1 MALDLLVQGA
11 LALAGQLPTLSPQGL
26 YEALKVRFS
35 EAEQARVFYAHDGQG
50 PDGRPI
56 IIGKCVGLAQA
67 WLVLGH
73 YLSAKL
79 GPRFDL
85 VLNEA
90 MRIELADSED

>member
-35 EAEQARVFYAHDGQG
+35 EAEQARVFCAYDAQG
-50 PDGRPI
+50 LDGRPMVL
-56 IIGKCVGLAQA
+56 GKCVALAQA

-73 YLSAKL
+73 YLATKL
-79 GPRFDL
+79 GPRL
-85 VLNEA
+85 ELALHEA
-90 MRIELADSED
+90 MNIERADSED